1 MSDNEQDNEAG
12 SQNLNE
18 GENPEEEPEEKL
30 PEVNI
35 HEETRK
41 VKEFCK
47 EGLSMLSKTA
57 DNVSYA
63 YVK

>member
-1 MSDNEQDNEAG
+1 VFEEGSEKG
-12 SQNLNE
+12 SQNPE
-18 GENPEEEPEEKL
+18 GAEVIEEEPEEKL

-41 VKEFCK
+41 VKEICK
-47 EGLSMLSKTA
+47 DGLSLLSKTA
-57 DNVSYA
+57 DNVSFA